1 MTKAVVMTQ
10 LYQDKKATFKQK
22 RQSHHLEL
30 RWKSDGRQIRC
41 KPRLRQT
48 NKQHLK
54 EDLSQPLFS
63 EYHVSQKAFNKAAEV
78 NKHHFAYLIEL
89 V

>member
-1 MTKAVVMTQ
+1 MRIKIRKLLLSKSTKATVWS
-10 LYQDKKATFKQK
+10 QDGT
-22 RQSHHLEL
+22 
-30 RWKSDGRQIRC
+30 SDGSQIRC
-41 KPRLRQT
+41 KPRLKQT
-48 NKQHLK
+48 NKQNLK

>member
-1 MTKAVVMTQ
+1 MRIKIRKLLLSKSTKATVWS
-10 LYQDKKATFKQK
+10 QDGT
-22 RQSHHLEL
+22 
-30 RWKSDGRQIRC
+30 SDASQIRC
-41 KPRLRQT
+41 KPRLKQTNKQT